1 MSATPTRATLPFHL
15 EAQLK
20 NSLRDVR
27 SLAEV
32 KGLQHAFEV
41 ELFSAGRAVDEALRG
56 RTAEAGR
63 MAQQQLLELHRALKA
78 ARSKTGGGSL
88 LR

>member
-1 MSATPTRATLPFHL
+1 MSGTPARPTLPFHV

-20 NSLRDVR
+20 HDLRDVR
-27 SLAEV
+27 SLAEA
-32 KGLQHAFEV
+32 KGLQHAFEL
-41 ELFSAGRAVDEALRG
+41 ELFSAGRAVDEALRV

-63 MAQQQLLELHRALKA
+63 KAQQQLLELLRALKA
-78 ARSKTGGGSL
+78 ARAKTGGGSL